1 MEPCLPRTEPLPS
14 RQQGSQCS
22 TRSRELVPC
31 WESWPDLKFISLSSP
46 VTQTVAQRLS
56 HSSCGCPRMLMF
68 ESKQSKVPAENQ
80 LQGTRDG
87 CPATLSP
94 WPSLEGGFWAVVTH
108 PLASGSSTV
117 GTPRLMDI
125 LLKFQFHDVFPMV
138 VVQSLSRVQ
147 LLATPWTIAH
157 QAFQSCSISHSLLKL
172 TSIESMMPS
181 NHLILCHPLLLL
193 PSVFPSIRV
202 FSSESAL
209 C

>member
-1 MEPCLPRTEPLPS
+1 
-14 RQQGSQCS
+14 
-22 TRSRELVPC
+22 
-31 WESWPDLKFISLSSP
+31 
-46 VTQTVAQRLS
+46 
-56 HSSCGCPRMLMF
+56 MLMF
-68 ESKQSKVPAENQ
+68 EFKQSEVPAENQ
-80 LQGTRDG
+80 LQGARDG

-94 WPSLEGGFWAVVTH
+94 GPGLEGGFWAAVTH

-117 GTPRLMDI
+117 GTPRLTDI
-125 LLKFQFHDVFPMV
+125 LLKFRFHDVSPMV

-147 LLATPWTIAH
+147 LFATPRTTAH
-157 QAFQSCSISHSLLKL
+157 QASQSCSISHSLLKL

-181 NHLILCHPLLLL
+181 DHLIPCRPLLLL